1 MRKWVVMIMGVLV
14 MGLVGWADV
23 SWGTGDPA
31 SASLDVT
38 VEWNAYNWIIIY
50 IPAGD
55 MNIDLGTISPDLY
68 NPETGTWT
76 PLTDAGGPR
85 SVMVIT
91 NDAEGFR
98 LQISGTLVSCPN
110 DHGNPDGIL
119 GRLTLS
125 SKDLGVKDAPL
136 SGTITYTGS
145 RGRFLADDIVYEYT
159 PSFDDTA
166 GKYSVIV
173 TYTAITN

>member
-1 MRKWVVMIMGVLV
+1 MIMGVLV
-14 MGLVGWADV
+14 IGLVGWADV
-23 SWGTGDPA
+23 SRGTGDPA
-31 SASLDVT
+31 TASLDVT

-50 IPAGD
+50 IPAED

-68 NPETGTWT
+68 NPETGNWT

-91 NDAEGFR
+91 NAAGGFQ
-98 LQISGTLVSCPN
+98 LQISGTLDTYPS
-110 DHGNPDGIL
+110 DHGNPGGIL

-125 SKDLGVKDAPL
+125 STDLGVTDAPL

-145 RGRFLADDIVYEYT
+145 RGLFLADDIVYEYT

-166 GKYSVIV
+166 GSYSVTV
-173 TYTAITN
+173 TYTATTQ